1 VLGISFLNVI
11 VLDAFNY
18 KPELTLG
25 MVAIA
30 LAGDSL
36 EVYYSVVKNSVTGLF
51 KSKKAKVKF

>member
-1 VLGISFLNVI
+1 MNVV
-11 VLDAFNY
+11 VLDKLSY

-25 MVAIA
+25 MVAVA